1 MDLAIVRRTGMAA
14 YLDSTAVT
22 VFMVEVKR
30 PRDRCG
36 FEDGDFVMNSENPC
50 DLFKAHADQVLAQVW
65 IRWFF
70 ASSANPSRFKLRMTT
85 CRPRLLCTVTV
96 SQVDRL
102 FPLQPD
108 SSCYCVLTDNIDWCF
123 VSSTRGEGQSPVRI
137 LIRTCMRLLGSHMA
151 CCLAASPP
159 AQNSSSWAPTS
170 HWRSDSV

>member
-65 IRWFF
+65 IRCF
-70 ASSANPSRFKLRMTT
+70 RQ
-85 CRPRLLCTVTV
+85 LCE
-96 SQVDRL
+96 SESFQVAHD
-102 FPLQPD
+102 D
-108 SSCYCVLTDNIDWCF
+108 V
-123 VSSTRGEGQSPVRI
+123 
-137 LIRTCMRLLGSHMA
+137 
-151 CCLAASPP
+151 
-159 AQNSSSWAPTS
+159 PTS
-170 HWRSDSV
+170 VALHCDCEPGR